1 MRRKILAT
9 AAVLTLGLSGC
20 GTGEDPLADGVLTIG
35 LEADYAPYNWTTT
48 SENGSDYAMELSGT
62 SAYVDGYD
70 VRVGEE
76 IADQLGVELE
86 VKKIS
91 WDGLIPALQS
101 GQIDAIV
108 AGMSPTDERR
118 EQINFTDAYYEDQT
132 DQAVIVR
139 SDSKYADATTL
150 DELAGAN
157 LSAQQGTFQVDL
169 LEQVELADNASDP
182 LPDYASLLQA
192 TSAGTIDG
200 YVVEQDVADAQIAAN
215 DNLVKLDLT
224 DGFVMSE
231 DQISSAIGTRKDD
244 DQLTTEINDALATI
258 DTDTREEWMDEAK
271 NLSDTE

>member
-1 MRRKILAT
+1 MKRRVLFT
-9 AAVLTLGLSGC
+9 AAALTIGLSGC
-20 GTGEDPLADGVLTIG
+20 GASEDPLADGVLTIG

-48 SENGSDYAMELSGT
+48 EANGSDYAMELSGT

-70 VRVGEE
+70 IRVGEE
-76 IADQLGVELE
+76 IADQLGVDLE

-108 AGMSPTDERR
+108 AGMSPTDKRK

-132 DQAVIVR
+132 EQAVIVR
-139 SDSKYADATTL
+139 NDSEYANATTL
-150 DELAGAN
+150 DDLAGAN
-157 LSAQQGTFQVDL
+157 LTAQLGTFQVDL
-169 LEQVELADNASDP
+169 LDQVDLADDASDP

-192 TSAGTIDG
+192 TTAGTIDG
-200 YVVEQDVADAQIAAN
+200 YVVEQDVADAQVAAN

-231 DQISSAIGTRKDD
+231 DQISSAIGTRKEDEE
-244 DQLTTEINDALATI
+244 LTNEINEALATI
-258 DTDTREEWMDEAK
+258 DTDTRNEWMDEAK